1 MLGMGLAQKLGCE
14 FDPQISF
21 QADGSYVAKE
31 KPLRCPG
38 AGLQLS
44 VTTEHSQVNAMALP
58 GIGVADFQIREFNDK
73 VLSMPLRTAQILFD
87 TDRISRVI
95 VLLNKASSIPDFL
108 KDFREKTER
117 AGLKIEALKW
127 IDHPVAAISKGG
139 LEVMRVFRSL
149 FLAVVALIAG
159 LSVANSMMK
168 SINERVREIGTL
180 RSFGFRKMDIVL
192 LFSFEG
198 LFLGVL
204 SCMGGILVSAS
215 LAFFLSHIGL
225 SFKAGILSSAMP
237 VNFSIALPTWLGTS
251 LVLSLITFSA
261 SVLVSRRAA
270 GMVIADALR
279 HTA

>member
-1 MLGMGLAQKLGCE
+1 ML
-14 FDPQISF
+14 
-21 QADGSYVAKE
+21 
-31 KPLRCPG
+31 
-38 AGLQLS
+38 
-44 VTTEHSQVNAMALP
+44 
-58 GIGVADFQIREFNDK
+58 
-73 VLSMPLRTAQILFD
+73 
-87 TDRISRVI
+87 
-95 VLLNKASSIPDFL
+95 
-108 KDFREKTER
+108 
-117 AGLKIEALKW
+117 
-127 IDHPVAAISKGG
+127 
-139 LEVMRVFRSL
+139 FRS
-149 FLAVVALIAG
+149 IAG